1 MDILLKAKDNVS
13 IPIEGYIIKVVKGW
27 ETEAK
32 MVNGIISIKFNVDKD
47 DEIYGIFRKSE
58 VTKLFEI
65 KDGD

>member
-1 MDILLKAKDNVS
+1 
-13 IPIEGYIIKVVKGW
+13 
-27 ETEAK
+27 